1 MTTNA
6 RCRIRWQ
13 IFALATVGLLPANF
27 IVLHQWLS
35 ASSTDDGRQF
45 PANGQ
50 DSFVLP
56 QGMNANSL
64 AGNHNIG
71 QGNDGADAF
80 HHQVDGDDLSWL
92 QHIKVGE
99 FLGSGKYSDTFAAVL
114 DDEYY
119 KRHYPQQFAASKQSP
134 EYIIRIAGNYHD
146 GVSNDGKL
154 VKSER
159 AWNITKRLSPHPS
172 IPATMHYVK
181 QTSNPFNDGRLQFA
195 DDSKRKWAK
204 KHMDG
209 RLFKAT
215 NVSIDVT
222 ERVRPSVKHCEGVH
236 GLLTVP
242 PHMVRCFWRQL
253 FETMSY
259 VHSKGVSI
267 RDTKLWNFMIREPGK
282 IVLFDFNLGH
292 IVDIGSKEYEQIHEE
307 DVQHFG
313 KRIQEYLESQKRDY
327 ENVETIPQVD
337 LDDLEDL
344 AKTMMDESK
353 PPPTLMS
360 LLENH
365 EYFLVEADDECL
377 LKW

>member
-1 MTTNA
+1 M
-6 RCRIRWQ
+6 
-13 IFALATVGLLPANF
+13 LM
-27 IVLHQWLS
+27 HLS
-35 ASSTDDGRQF
+35 AIMSLKWETMEPMPSTTK
-45 PANGQ
+45 
-50 DSFVLP
+50 ST
-56 QGMNANSL
+56 GMTCL
-64 AGNHNIG
+64 GCM
-71 QGNDGADAF
+71 
-80 HHQVDGDDLSWL
+80 

-114 DDEYY
+114 DDDYY
-119 KRHYPQQFAASKQSP
+119 KRHYPQQFTASKQSP

-146 GVSNDGKL
+146 GVTNDRKL

-159 AWNITKRLSPHPS
+159 AWNISKRLSPHPS

-181 QTSNPFNDGRLQFA
+181 QTSNPLNDGRLQFV
-195 DDSKRKWAK
+195 DDSKWKWAK

-242 PHMVRCFWRQL
+242 PPMVRCFWRQL

-292 IVDIGSKEYEQIHEE
+292 IVDIGSKEYEYTRRM
-307 DVQHFG
+307 F
-313 KRIQEYLESQKRDY
+313 
-327 ENVETIPQVD
+327 NT
-337 LDDLEDL
+337 L
-344 AKTMMDESK
+344 ASGYRNMWRVRRGIAKMWRR
-353 PPPTLMS
+353 
-360 LLENH
+360 
-365 EYFLVEADDECL
+365 YRR
-377 LKW
+377 